1 MKKKKIISA
10 ISALAMAVS
19 SFGAISASAIT
30 TEDIGNKFN
39 QELAPLFKAPD
50 YTYTFQDD
58 GTLCSYNKYL
68 RYYDRFLIQLLCT
81 VWQKYVPIYRN

>member
-39 QELAPLFKAPD
+39 Q
-50 YTYTFQDD
+50 
-58 GTLCSYNKYL
+58 
-68 RYYDRFLIQLLCT
+68 
-81 VWQKYVPIYRN
+81 